1 MGEIIGQSTAASAG
15 VYSTWGKLRCALIG
29 AYDQFETD
37 AAVQTQPHNLTI
49 ASGFHAD
56 EGLFLRVVQWPATS
70 QWSDSSSGSHI
81 EYNGPIVGFQ
91 NGLGVSDSFFSVGAY
106 DWSGNDTLNPNY
118 SSVNNNLDETDIA
131 DSLVGLTVTYSSGTF
146 TTTSDAFE
154 NDPAT
159 FPPWYGQDIGFNAIT
174 SVTAIDTFTAF

>member
-1 MGEIIGQSTAASAG
+1 MGEIIGQSTGASAG

-37 AAVQTQPHNLTI
+37 ASVQLQPHNLTI
-49 ASGFHAD
+49 DSGFYPD
-56 EGLFLRVVQWPATS
+56 EGLFVRVAQWPTTVLWVDS
-70 QWSDSSSGSHI
+70 NSDPHT
-81 EYNGPIVGFQ
+81 EYSGPIVGFQ
-91 NGLGVSDSFFSVGAY
+91 DGFGSSDSFFSIGSY
-106 DWSGNDTLNPNY
+106 DWSGNDTFNPNY
-118 SSVNNNLDETDIA
+118 TSVNNYLDESDIT

-159 FPPWYGQDIGFNAIT
+159 YPPWYGQNIGLNAIT
-174 SVTAIDTFTAF
+174 SVTDIDTFTAF